1 MNKLAKSKGAA
12 VALFFILA
20 AAWIV
25 TIITVEVLQAAHYR

>member
-1 MNKLAKSKGAA
+1 MHKLPKSKGAA

-25 TIITVEVLQAAHYR
+25 TIVSVQMLQSAHYR

>member
-1 MNKLAKSKGAA
+1 MKLPTSKGAA

-25 TIITVEVLQAAHYR
+25 TIVTVQSLQFAHYS

>member
-1 MNKLAKSKGAA
+1 MNKLPKSKGAG

-25 TIITVEVLQAAHYR
+25 TIITVELLQAVHHG